1 MCDETIRGT
10 FASIFSNS
18 QTSLSMGISQMPHY
32 HADDVMVL
40 NCAVFRLTET
50 GGLNGVNRQMGR
62 KLTVNRQKR
71 NIFTVNRQMSE
82 PKLAVEFLR
91 YP

>member
-18 QTSLSMGISQMPHY
+18 QTPLSILSMGISQMPHY

-50 GGLNGVNRQMGR
+50 GEGVQNLTR
-62 KLTVNRQKR
+62 KGHLH
-71 NIFTVNRQMSE
+71 
-82 PKLAVEFLR
+82 
-91 YP
+91 